1 MKKFLKY
8 IFVILIVGVLMLS
21 CNNTTTNTN
30 DNSIQSE
37 QDTVLVLGFS
47 PKMYYTLDK
56 NLGKS
61 QLDSLI
67 KVDGLTTLNK
77 WIPSVITYNGKKTIQ
92 YLYIKSLKYD
102 NELIYTVTSTEC
114 DTIFKCT
121 KRITSEK

>member
-1 MKKFLKY
+1 MKKFLKH

-21 CNNTTTNTN
+21 CNNTTNTN

-56 NLGKS
+56 NLGKT

-67 KVDGLTTLNK
+67 KVDGLSTLNE
-77 WIPSVITYNGKKTIQ
+77 WIPSVITYNGKRTIQ

-102 NELIYTVTSTEC
+102 EELIYTVTSTDC

>member
-21 CNNTTTNTN
+21 CNNTTNTN

-77 WIPSVITYNGKKTIQ
+77 WIPSVITYNGKRTTQ
-92 YLYIKSLKYD
+92 YLYIKSLEYD
-102 NELIYTVTSTEC
+102 DELIYTVTSTEC